1 MEAINQANKFANKSV
16 YRLGKL
22 LIIILLWQPWQRR
35 NTRVRGVKSKVI
47 VRALGTL
54 MSVAGKSIG
63 Y

>member
-1 MEAINQANKFANKSV
+1 MEAINQANKLANKSV
-16 YRLGKL
+16 YRSSKL

-47 VRALGTL
+47 VRVLGTL
-54 MSVAGKSIG
+54 MSAAGKSVG